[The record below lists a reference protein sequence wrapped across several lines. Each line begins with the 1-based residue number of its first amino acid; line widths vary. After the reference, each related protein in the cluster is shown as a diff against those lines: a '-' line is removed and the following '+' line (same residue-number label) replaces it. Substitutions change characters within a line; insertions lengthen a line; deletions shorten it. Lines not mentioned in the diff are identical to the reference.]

1 MTILTDDSLEFARSH
16 IQRYYDSD
24 FYPKPFEFDA
34 IWQCWHDVKKF
45 LLATNVYKLP
55 IMPAKATSWPKPRG
69 GYRVVH
75 QLDPIDSVIY
85 AALVYQVSTAV
96 ERARLSAD
104 RGVACAYRI
113 QLDEEGSF
121 FAQGNGFDQY
131 RQRSRSL
138 AENYRFVLLVDVADF
153 YNQIYLHRVNNA
165 IEHASPTAKG
175 LADDIEGFLSE
186 LNSTISQGLPVGPAA
201 SIVLAEAV
209 MIDVD
214 QFLVGTGHPHCRYV
228 DDFRIYANAEREL
241 TAVLQTLTLYLYL
254 HHRLPISHDKTRLVS
269 TEEFL
274 RSDIDNPYE
283 IQKAET
289 FEKLDALGGYGS
301 PETTDPRGSGG
312 ARIDPKDLEEAEDT
326 VLAALQAMVER
337 KNLDLGYARALLRQA
352 RLLKSVRVAVY
363 LLDNVQ
369 FFFPLANNLCIF
381 LSSVTRSTKAV
392 ELIVGA
398 LKKALGEV
406 LSFGGLVRYWFE
418 WFIAENHALM
428 PSAIVRASLHGS
440 PFLMSRARYAVLS
453 GDLSWVRQRKGEYFQ
468 LGPEERRAVLYA
480 AQILPNDEKEHW
492 LKAVVAASAVPLE
505 RWVAEYIEHLADVD
519 DIPF

>member
-1 MTILTDDSLEFARSH
+1 MTILTDESLEFARSH

-34 IWQCWHDVKKF
+34 IWRCWPDVKRF
-45 LLATNVYKLP
+45 LLGTNVYKLP
-55 IMPAKATSWPKPRG
+55 VMPAKATSWPKPRG

-85 AALVYQVSTAV
+85 AALVYQVSAAI

-113 QLDEEGSF
+113 QLEDGSF

-131 RQRSRSL
+131 RNRSRSL

-165 IEHASPTAKG
+165 IEHASPTTKG
-175 LADDIEGFLSE
+175 LADDIEGFLCR

-214 QFLVGTGHPHCRYV
+214 QFLVGLGHPHCRYV
-228 DDFRIYANAEREL
+228 DDFRIFANSEQDL
-241 TAVLQTLTLYLYL
+241 TAVLQALTVYLYQ
-254 HHRLPISHDKTRLVS
+254 HHRLPISHDKTRLAA

-289 FEKLDALGGYGS
+289 FEKLDGLRGYGS
-301 PETTDPRGSGG
+301 PETTDSPDRGS
-312 ARIDPKDLEEAEDT
+312 ARIDPKDIENAENT

-352 RLLKSVRVAVY
+352 RLLKSAKVAVY
-363 LLDNVQ
+363 LLENVQ
-369 FFFPLANNLCIF
+369 FFFSLANNLCVF
-381 LSSVTRSTKAV
+381 LGSVTRARKDVDQITR
-392 ELIVGA
+392 A
-398 LKKALGEV
+398 LEKALVEV
-406 LSFGGLVRYWFE
+406 VAFGGLVRYWFE
-418 WFIAENHALM
+418 WYIAENEAFI
-428 PSAIVRASLHGS
+428 PAAIVRVALHSS
-440 PFLMSRARYAVLS
+440 PFPMSRARYAVLS
-453 GDLSWVRQRKGEYFQ
+453 NDLSWVRQRKSEYFQ
-468 LGPEERRAVLYA
+468 HGPEERRAVLYA

-492 LKAVVAASAVPLE
+492 LKAVVAASLVPLE
-505 RWVAEYIEHLADVD
+505 RWVAEYIEYLEIDD